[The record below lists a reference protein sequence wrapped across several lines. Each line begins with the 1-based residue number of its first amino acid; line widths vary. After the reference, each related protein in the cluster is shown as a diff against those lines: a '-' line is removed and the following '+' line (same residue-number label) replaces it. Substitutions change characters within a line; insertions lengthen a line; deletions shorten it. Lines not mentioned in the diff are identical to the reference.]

1 MHTGQPSFASRATR
15 PKLKVEHIHVGQ
27 LLGHLMDTLVDEV
40 SALSIGETRKRTL
53 LKALNKV
60 IWVQNDLFAR
70 HYLAFAN
77 NMGGMGSE
85 KSSDGGGSES

>member
-1 MHTGQPSFASRATR
+1 MPIEERY
-15 PKLKVEHIHVGQ
+15 
-27 LLGHLMDTLVDEV
+27 
-40 SALSIGETRKRTL
+40 KRGL

>member
-1 MHTGQPSFASRATR
+1 MHLGQAGISRRRNR
-15 PKLKVEHIHVGQ
+15 PKLQVQYTHMSL
-27 LLGHLMDTLVDEV
+27 LLGYLLNLLIDEILVMPIE
-40 SALSIGETRKRTL
+40 ERYKRGL